1 MKTMQQLKEEFKAY
15 YADLKEN
22 AKQEGFKVNRQ
33 SEWEFFLTHAKDR
46 EEE

>member
-1 MKTMQQLKEEFKAY
+1 MKTMKQLKEEFKAY

-22 AKQEGFKVNRQ
+22 AEEEGFKVNRQ
-33 SEWEFFLTHAKDR
+33 SEWELFLAHAS

>member
-1 MKTMQQLKEEFKAY
+1 MKTIKQLKEEFKAY

-22 AKQEGFKVNRQ
+22 AKEEGYQVNRQ
-33 SEWEFFLTHAKDR
+33 SEWEFFLAHASDR